1 MHKTLQ
7 INGVSQDKPLEKQKK
22 KHFNWCEMHFPNQVS
37 VSNNEKQ
44 SGGKKLIPYR
54 ESEQQKAGWWTL
66 LITVMAPSKIDDTLS
81 NSKSHGKC
89 DSEIWLSDNFPKLY
103 LIYTFCTV
111 MNTCTTFSAWKLYN
125 CFLFLER
132 DDPPFDPKFLLI
144 AVGLNCALKHI
155 ESQTN
160 SSSAGNRSLC
170 QANDFSPPNHT
181 TQCKRI
187 QNVEA
192 MQKYDSSPYTVDT
205 LTSYH

>member
-1 MHKTLQ
+1 MHYPHQ
-7 INGVSQDKPLEKQKK
+7 N
-22 KHFNWCEMHFPNQVS
+22 S

-44 SGGKKLIPYR
+44 SGGKKLIPT
-54 ESEQQKAGWWTL
+54 ENLNNKNIGWWTL
-66 LITVMAPSKIDDTLS
+66 LITVMAPSKTDDTLS

-89 DSEIWLSDNFPKLY
+89 DSETWLSDNFPKLY
-103 LIYTFCTV
+103 LIYTTCTV
-111 MNTCTTFSAWKLYN
+111 MNTCTTFLAWKLYN
-125 CFLFLER
+125 CFLFLKR
-132 DDPPFDPKFLLI
+132 DDPPFDLKLLLI

-170 QANDFSPPNHT
+170 QANDFSPQNHT
-181 TQCKRI
+181 TQCKKI

>member
-1 MHKTLQ
+1 
-7 INGVSQDKPLEKQKK
+7 
-22 KHFNWCEMHFPNQVS
+22 MHFPHQVS
-37 VSNNEKQ
+37 VRNNEKQ
-44 SGGKKLIPYR
+44 SGGKKLIPT
-54 ESEQQKAGWWTL
+54 ENLNNNKTGWWTL
-66 LITVMAPSKIDDTLS
+66 LITVVAPSKIDDTLS

-89 DSEIWLSDNFPKLY
+89 DSETWLSDNFPKLN
-103 LIYTFCTV
+103 LIYTTCTV
-111 MNTCTTFSAWKLYN
+111 MNTCTTFLAGKLYN
-125 CFLFLER
+125 CFLFPKR
-132 DDPPFDPKFLLI
+132 DDPPFDLKVLLI

-170 QANDFSPPNHT
+170 QANDFSPQNHT
-181 TQCKRI
+181 TQCKKI